1 MYAKYVC
8 CAMYVCLQLFQVR
21 ALLPIALPRNI
32 APADKFKKGLENVWG
47 FTTADMCASESDIL
61 KVNASTEAIAMT
73 SNSCIVQ
80 IRHVQFANALCTW
93 C

>member
-1 MYAKYVC
+1 MHARS
-8 CAMYVCLQLFQVR
+8 QLLQVR

-61 KVNASTEAIAMT
+61 KVSAAIIT
-73 SNSCIVQ
+73 TV
-80 IRHVQFANALCTW
+80 IRPYEESEW
-93 C
+93 CNQDMF